1 MISREVQ
8 INWML
13 HREQGG
19 TNPHFLRRDL
29 ASKRATMVTAAAQQR
44 YNGTT
49 TAPALQTLAFVWDTV
64 LL

>member
-1 MISREVQ
+1 
-8 INWML
+8 ML